1 MVKMKWLQTLSIMK
15 MNNTFVKIWV
25 HNMEV
30 DRMVDFLLG
39 RIEDAPTYFICET
52 YLPESITGGWIELSI
67 TFERYLRLRQVR
79 IYTDLISLK

>member
-1 MVKMKWLQTLSIMK
+1 

-30 DRMVDFLLG
+30 DQMVDFLLE
-39 RIEDAPTYFICET
+39 RIKNAPTYFICET

-67 TFERYLRLRQVR
+67 TFERYLRLRQMKDH
-79 IYTDLISLK
+79 TDFISTK

>member
-1 MVKMKWLQTLSIMK
+1 MK

-39 RIEDAPTYFICET
+39 RIENAPHYFTHDKDI
-52 YLPESITGGWIELSI
+52 PDSITGGWIELSI
-67 TFERYLRLRQVR
+67 TFERYLKLRQ
-79 IYTDLISLK
+79 ITDHNCISNQI

>member
-1 MVKMKWLQTLSIMK
+1 

-30 DRMVDFLLG
+30 DQMVDFLLE
-39 RIEDAPTYFICET
+39 RTKNAPTYFISEI

-67 TFERYLRLRQVR
+67 TFERYLRLRQTKDH
-79 IYTDLISLK
+79 TDFISTK

>member
-1 MVKMKWLQTLSIMK
+1 

-30 DRMVDFLLG
+30 DRMVDFLLE
-39 RIEDAPTYFICET
+39 RIEDAPTYFISET

-67 TFERYLRLRQVR
+67 TFKRYLKLRQTR
-79 IYTDLISLK
+79 DYTDFISTK